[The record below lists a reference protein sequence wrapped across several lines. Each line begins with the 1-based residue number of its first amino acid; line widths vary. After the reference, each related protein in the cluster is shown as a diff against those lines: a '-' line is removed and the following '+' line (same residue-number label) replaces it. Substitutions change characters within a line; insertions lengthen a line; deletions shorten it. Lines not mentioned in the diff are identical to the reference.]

1 VDQVVIPRN
10 GSSDVNKLA
19 VVLFEG
25 LLWFEFFGVGYFLIQ
40 NLVVT
45 PHLKTDKRV
54 VFSKK

>member
-1 VDQVVIPRN
+1 MIPRN